1 MEEQTLFSYER
12 ASKLMDEAGI
22 DLLLVNTK
30 TSVRYLTDY
39 YSHFMNEDFFLD
51 DGSAQYI
58 SFVGLPK
65 GKDRGAFFT
74 PNSQDGEDLIAGD
87 IWIKDLRFYGS
98 YADYSN
104 LRQEDDKAWEIRYD
118 NVVDCVVETIND
130 KRLGSSTI
138 GIEMTRIPA
147 SIFLSLVERL
157 PGVKFVDGTEVLR
170 QIKII
175 KTPAEIIRIETA
187 AKFSDLALQKAFSN
201 IKEGM
206 SEIECEKILKS
217 SIIESGGDFVWNH
230 VAFGPRSISLPTG
243 RKINPGETARI
254 DFGGSYR
261 GYVCDT
267 CRTKVFGRPSKDQV
281 KIHEAVLSTLKAV
294 KKEVASGVK
303 CSVLYKAGSAMMKKH
318 GYRLFLPTVGHG
330 VGRNIH
336 EIPFLT
342 ENNNT
347 VLESGMVFSV
357 EIYLVNDDWTVAVDL
372 EDQVLVTDNGYRDF
386 NFVDLGLEMKVKS

>member
-104 LRQEDDKAWEIRYD
+104 LIQEDDKAWEIRYD

-187 AKFSDLALQKAFSN
+187 AKFSDLVSR
-201 IKEGM
+201 
-206 SEIECEKILKS
+206 C
-217 SIIESGGDFVWNH
+217 
-230 VAFGPRSISLPTG
+230 T
-243 RKINPGETARI
+243 
-254 DFGGSYR
+254 
-261 GYVCDT
+261 
-267 CRTKVFGRPSKDQV
+267 
-281 KIHEAVLSTLKAV
+281 
-294 KKEVASGVK
+294 
-303 CSVLYKAGSAMMKKH
+303 
-318 GYRLFLPTVGHG
+318 
-330 VGRNIH
+330 
-336 EIPFLT
+336 
-342 ENNNT
+342 
-347 VLESGMVFSV
+347 
-357 EIYLVNDDWTVAVDL
+357 
-372 EDQVLVTDNGYRDF
+372 
-386 NFVDLGLEMKVKS
+386 